1 MSIINKI
8 IKNKETKSK
17 EIQKLL
23 DKVKELESAKA
34 SATTDQSKLDLNKN
48 YTNKSQDEQ
57 FLINA
62 AFGFNHKYNTQFQV
76 IIK

>member
-23 DKVKELESAKA
+23 DPKKKFTIDLMHYC
-34 SATTDQSKLDLNKN
+34 KL
-48 YTNKSQDEQ
+48 Q
-57 FLINA
+57 FSENLYSHLIYPH
-62 AFGFNHKYNTQFQV
+62 FLK
-76 IIK
+76 

>member
-23 DKVKELESAKA
+23 DPKKKF
-34 SATTDQSKLDLNKN
+34 TIDFNKN
-48 YTNKSQDEQ
+48 RKDTK
-57 FLINA
+57 
-62 AFGFNHKYNTQFQV
+62 TQ
-76 IIK
+76 IKILDNRNEVMNQIKNIL